1 MSPTRKGKMTR
12 ARILNC
18 AKELYYENGF
28 DKTTIQAI
36 ADKAGSTLGSMT
48 YHFSTKADFVD
59 TLFSDYHGAI
69 EQTIDTVA
77 PRMKHS
83 DFIRKQIFVLYIYY
97 HNIFVDPQIT
107 QFYHEILKND
117 EYYQVVRGQMD
128 YIFKQELSHL
138 GHTICTASIISDRGA
153 HQACLNAYCSGELD
167 MTVDGIT
174 TFAILYTTRC
184 LRVSDE
190 EARKDIKDARRF
202 LKTYGHELEKI
213 RLIP

>member
-1 MSPTRKGKMTR
+1 MTR

-83 DFIRKQIFVLYIYY
+83 EFIRKQSSFCTV
-97 HNIFVDPQIT
+97 FIT
-107 QFYHEILKND
+107 TISLLILK
-117 EYYQVVRGQMD
+117 
-128 YIFKQELSHL
+128 SPS
-138 GHTICTASIISDRGA
+138 SITKS
-153 HQACLNAYCSGELD
+153 
-167 MTVDGIT
+167 
-174 TFAILYTTRC
+174 
-184 LRVSDE
+184 
-190 EARKDIKDARRF
+190 
-202 LKTYGHELEKI
+202 
-213 RLIP
+213 